1 VKSCKPVVVA
11 LLVALSLSL
20 ARPALATTTVNFN
33 SGSLII
39 PMDTDY
45 QDAGMLTAFGLLDK
59 LLRAG
64 VTVNWVID
72 PNKVCT
78 VTSMTMNNTSYTC
91 TPNDLTASATD
102 FKTPTTIITNHGYRG
117 GPFVID
123 STLASQAS
131 PIIKAWQ
138 AANTSVNTFTT
149 VHVATAPFTAPVS
162 RVLTAAPRIAVLNDG
177 NQQIAF
183 GYLNA
188 ALILD
193 EKGLAWGNTSVDLLA
208 DTAVSGGALFEPSGQ
223 PAFCEI
229 MTMHWNV
236 GSTDIPGVTAQMA
249 KFLQF
254 PVHVNAECQAVNA
267 VEGDPNSDGGTGG
280 NQDFVTTA
288 GFQWPAPAQPTYV
301 QFSNSA
307 LPFAQ
312 IDGPFQTT
320 GGSEPAYALATGS
333 AYYNQD
339 IVMMRAAG
347 VGFGVQDL
355 WMTGY
360 AKGACDID
368 QEGCN
373 GIGKVSYLGGHQY
386 QSQTPMTK
394 NPMSQGSRLFLNS
407 LYEAGCVTSEGQ
419 PSISLQKTAP
429 SAVSSADVTF
439 TITYSNFGAGPA
451 INVIL
456 TDPIPVGSSF
466 VSATNGG
473 TFAGGVVTWQ
483 LGDLG
488 KNTSDLVSVTVALAA
503 KGTYTNQAAAT
514 FHVGL
519 NTQSAQSN
527 QTSTIWGQCAVDG
540 DCTAP
545 QVCDITTSMCVQC
558 TASEQ
563 QNCADAG
570 SGVCQPNDTCAPAV
584 IDAGSDAGSSNDAG
598 AADASG
604 SSSGGGDATVG
615 DASGS
620 GSGSGGGDA
629 TVADGSGSGSSGS
642 SGSSGGSSSGSTS
655 GSGSGA
661 GSSSGS
667 SGGDDASASN
677 EGATSGESSGCGC
690 TVPGTQP
697 GPVGGIASAVFA
709 LLVAA
714 RRRRKQGR

>member
-1 VKSCKPVVVA
+1 
-11 LLVALSLSL
+11 
-20 ARPALATTTVNFN
+20 
-33 SGSLII
+33 
-39 PMDTDY
+39 
-45 QDAGMLTAFGLLDK
+45 
-59 LLRAG
+59 
-64 VTVNWVID
+64 
-72 PNKVCT
+72 
-78 VTSMTMNNTSYTC
+78 
-91 TPNDLTASATD
+91 
-102 FKTPTTIITNHGYRG
+102 
-117 GPFVID
+117 
-123 STLASQAS
+123 
-131 PIIKAWQ
+131 
-138 AANTSVNTFTT
+138 
-149 VHVATAPFTAPVS
+149 
-162 RVLTAAPRIAVLNDG
+162 
-177 NQQIAF
+177 
-183 GYLNA
+183 
-188 ALILD
+188 
-193 EKGLAWGNTSVDLLA
+193 
-208 DTAVSGGALFEPSGQ
+208 
-223 PAFCEI
+223 

-288 GFQWPAPAQPTYV
+288 GFQWPAPMQPTYV
-301 QFSNSA
+301 QFSNSS

-312 IDGPFQTT
+312 IDGAFQTT

-339 IVMMRAAG
+339 IVMMRGAG

-360 AKGACDID
+360 AKGACDIG
-368 QEGCN
+368 QEACN
-373 GIGKVSYLGGHQY
+373 GVGKVSYLGGHQY
-386 QSQTPMTK
+386 QSQTPITK
-394 NPMSQGSRLFLNS
+394 NPQSQGSRLFLNS

-419 PSISLQKTAP
+419 PNISVQKAAP
-429 SAVSSADVTF
+429 TAVSSSDVTF
-439 TITYSNFGAGPA
+439 TITYSNFGSGPA
-451 INVIL
+451 INLVL
-456 TDPIPVGSSF
+456 TDPIPSGSSF

-473 TFAGGVVTWQ
+473 TFAGGVVTWHV
-483 LGDLG
+483 GDLG
-488 KNTSDLVSVTVALAA
+488 KNASASVSVTVALPA

-545 QVCDITTSMCVQC
+545 QVCDVTMSTCVQC

-570 SGVCQPNDTCAPAV
+570 SGVCQPSDTCGCMSVADCPAGDTCVQGACVPPAV
-584 IDAGSDAGSSNDAG
+584 VDAGSDAGSSNDAG
-598 AADASG
+598 ATDSGVADGGGTGVDGGSEAGVADASG
-604 SSSGGGDATVG
+604 SGSGGGDATVG
-615 DASGS
+615 DAS

-629 TVADGSGSGSSGS
+629 TVADGSGSGSGSGGDATVADGSGS
-642 SGSSGGSSSGSTS
+642 GSGCTS

-677 EGATSGESSGCGC
+677 EGATSGESAGCGC